1 MNKSTYELL
10 DDIDT
15 KIDMLGMVQRNLAR
29 QTFAIYEKI
38 GDECVDVN
46 MLREYAEETWALSE
60 QLCEQVQ
67 NIRLMLR
74 PVLKV

>member
-15 KIDMLGMVQRNLAR
+15 KIDMLGMVQRNLVR
-29 QTFAIYEKI
+29 QMFAIYEKI

-46 MLREYAEETWALSE
+46 MLRAHAEETWALSE

-67 NIRLMLR
+67 NIRLMLQ

>member
-46 MLREYAEETWALSE
+46 MLREHAEETWALSE

>member
-10 DDIDT
+10 DD
-15 KIDMLGMVQRNLAR
+15 IDMLGMVQRNLAR

-46 MLREYAEETWALSE
+46 MLRVHAEETWALSE